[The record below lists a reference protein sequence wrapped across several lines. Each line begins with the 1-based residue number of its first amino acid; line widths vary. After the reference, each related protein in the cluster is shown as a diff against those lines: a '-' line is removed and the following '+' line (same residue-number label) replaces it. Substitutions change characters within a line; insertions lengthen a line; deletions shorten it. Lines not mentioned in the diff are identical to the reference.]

1 MQEKAYGRE
10 GPAVREMH
18 AWDRAWSVQERD
30 ADTKKNWRK
39 EVTDPFAQ
47 GTA

>member
-1 MQEKAYGRE
+1 VQE